1 MRRKKKKWRLEV
13 VELEV
18 TVVDEVE
25 VKWTRRVVEEIMA
38 EEKKTGRGMGRGM
51 AERINQ
57 KRIK

>member
-25 VKWTRRVVEEIMA
+25 VKWKRRVVEEIMA
-38 EEKKTGRGMGRGM
+38 EEKKTGMGMGMGM
-51 AERINQ
+51 E
-57 KRIK
+57 